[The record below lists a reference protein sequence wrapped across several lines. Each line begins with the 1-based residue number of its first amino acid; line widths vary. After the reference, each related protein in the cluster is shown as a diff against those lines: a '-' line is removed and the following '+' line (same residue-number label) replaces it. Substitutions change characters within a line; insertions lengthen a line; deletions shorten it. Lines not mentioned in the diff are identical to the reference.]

1 MHPDRPSLADCRI
14 PPNLRGAHAMPYVN
28 DVLQPGETVRQVTTV
43 SWVGY
48 LRGLVIWVVAAFIL
62 AVSPDQSSP
71 LLQLVGR
78 IAALAV
84 FAIGAYLLVRAWW
97 NRMTIE
103 VAVTDRRVIYKTGF
117 INRHTTEM
125 HMDKIESV
133 DVDQGIFG
141 RLLNFGDIT
150 INGTGEG
157 KEHIREID
165 HPLEFRSHVT
175 AA

>member
-1 MHPDRPSLADCRI
+1 
-14 PPNLRGAHAMPYVN
+14 MPYV
-28 DVLQPGETVRQVTTV
+28 DAVLQPGETIRQVTTV
-43 SWVGY
+43 SRVGY
-48 LRGLVIWVVAAFIL
+48 LRGLVTWLLAAFISAL
-62 AVSPDQSSP
+62 SADDSSP
-71 LLQLVGR
+71 FLHFVGR
-78 IAALAV
+78 GAALIV
-84 FAIGAYLLVRAWW
+84 FVFGGYLLVRAWW

-103 VAVTDRRVIYKTGF
+103 VAATDRRVIYKTGW

-133 DVDQGIFG
+133 DVDQGLFG

-157 KEHIREID
+157 KEFIREID
-165 HPLEFRSHVT
+165 RPLEFRSHVT